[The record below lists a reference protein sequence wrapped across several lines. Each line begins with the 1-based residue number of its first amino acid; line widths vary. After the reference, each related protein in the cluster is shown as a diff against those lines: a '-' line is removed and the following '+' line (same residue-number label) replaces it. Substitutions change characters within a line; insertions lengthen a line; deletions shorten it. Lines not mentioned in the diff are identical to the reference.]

1 MQRENDQCMFI
12 YSIKVYSSSSSNSI
26 SVEYK
31 VVVYTGLGLLSVI
44 YLQFE
49 SHLKSGKETVTHT

>member
-12 YSIKVYSSSSSNSI
+12 YSIKVYSSSNSI

-49 SHLKSGKETVTHT
+49 RHLKSGKETVTHT

>member
-12 YSIKVYSSSSSNSI
+12 YSIKVYSSSNSI
-26 SVEYK
+26 SVEYIE
-31 VVVYTGLGLLSVI
+31 VVYTGLGLLSVI

>member
-1 MQRENDQCMFI
+1 MFI

-49 SHLKSGKETVTHT
+49 SHLKSEKETVTHT

>member
-1 MQRENDQCMFI
+1 MQRENDQCIFI
-12 YSIKVYSSSSSNSI
+12 YSIKVYSSYSI
-26 SVEYK
+26 SVEYI

>member
-12 YSIKVYSSSSSNSI
+12 YSNKVYSSSNSI
-26 SVEYK
+26 SVEYI

-49 SHLKSGKETVTHT
+49 SHSKSRKETVTHT

>member
-12 YSIKVYSSSSSNSI
+12 YSIKVYSSSNSI

>member
-12 YSIKVYSSSSSNSI
+12 YSIKVYSSSKSI
-26 SVEYK
+26 SVEYIE
-31 VVVYTGLGLLSVI
+31 VVYTELGLLSVI

-49 SHLKSGKETVTHT
+49 SHLNSGKETETHT

>member
-1 MQRENDQCMFI
+1 MQRENDQCIFI
-12 YSIKVYSSSSSNSI
+12 YSIKVYSSSKSI
-26 SVEYK
+26 SVEYI

>member
-12 YSIKVYSSSSSNSI
+12 YSIKVYSSSNSI

-49 SHLKSGKETVTHT
+49 SHLKSGKDTVTHT

>member
-12 YSIKVYSSSSSNSI
+12 YSIKVYSSSNSI

-49 SHLKSGKETVTHT
+49 SHSKSGKETVTHT